1 MQQTSGES
9 LKRALSLLCLLSGP
23 SIRLPHA
30 ELPHCEAST
39 LLGKPSSSAWHRVV
53 KVQPAKV
60 WFFSPLGLPYIEKSS
75 SKALDIMQDAH
86 LHMKYE
92 GAFQRKNNVVTW
104 VLVHVSISKLASF
117 TLLHIKLSTSF

>member
-1 MQQTSGES
+1 
-9 LKRALSLLCLLSGP
+9 
-23 SIRLPHA
+23 
-30 ELPHCEAST
+30 
-39 LLGKPSSSAWHRVV
+39 
-53 KVQPAKV
+53 
-60 WFFSPLGLPYIEKSS
+60 
-75 SKALDIMQDAH
+75 MQDAH

>member
-1 MQQTSGES
+1 MQHF
-9 LKRALSLLCLLSGP
+9 P
-23 SIRLPHA
+23 SVKHQPQ
-30 ELPHCEAST
+30 PYCF
-39 LLGKPSSSAWHRVV
+39 GKPSSSAWHGVV

-60 WFFSPLGLPYIEKSS
+60 WFFFSPLGLPYIEKSS